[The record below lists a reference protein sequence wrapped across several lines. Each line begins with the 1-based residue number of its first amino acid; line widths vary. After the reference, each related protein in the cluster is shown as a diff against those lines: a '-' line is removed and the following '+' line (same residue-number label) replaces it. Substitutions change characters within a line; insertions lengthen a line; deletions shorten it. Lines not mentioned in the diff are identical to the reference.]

1 MPQSQTLSPDL
12 SRLPEL
18 TDRKDREAPSDALPA
33 EDSLLSLLGEIEQN
47 PPRPAA
53 YLHTLERLR
62 KPILLAQE
70 NLAKRFADAPV
81 PLSDAENAALI
92 RAQDLWAA
100 VARAYRRLL
109 GEAIG
114 GKHPELTASLALL
127 CQRALACTG
136 ELMVAQYLAR
146 REIEGAYWHA
156 LHEAY
161 AVAES
166 HSVTASAVA
175 DVRHD
180 ATPASAYA
188 EVLLMELANP
198 YGLST
203 QEFVRVRRWTG
214 HWADKAQFVRDA
226 PPQGGY
232 AVDMAGTCGPV
243 WTSAGTSARSSR
255 FLDLTEVSSSVK
267 KRLRRLEE
275 GVDPGELGL
284 GHDCTPSVAENLLR
298 TLGRAWLEPPAAARA
313 FPRVGVT
320 SPTLLASGFASI
332 HRALSENSLG
342 AAATKASYSYGEA
355 DRLHTLQRA
364 YEAGAN
370 WESRVPGLENW
381 ERFEESP
388 KEFRLRRKEPGARLA
403 FRQLVALRPRGAR
416 QFILCEVRSLSED
429 ADHTLTIGARPL
441 PGIAK
446 TCTVKAMDPG
456 IPPAQALMLPGG
468 QGLPA
473 AFLLPAGW
481 FRKGR
486 EIEVGAGGQVSR
498 VRLSALL
505 DHGFDYERV
514 QTGTP

>member
-1 MPQSQTLSPDL
+1 MPQSHILGPAL
-12 SRLPEL
+12 PRFPEL
-18 TDRKDREAPSDALPA
+18 TDREVGVARGDSRPA
-33 EDSLLSLLGEIEQN
+33 EDSLLSLLGEIEKA

-62 KPILLAQE
+62 KPVLHAQE
-70 NLAKRFADAPV
+70 NLAKRFADAPI
-81 PLSDAENAALI
+81 PLGEVENAALI
-92 RAQDLWAA
+92 QARDLWVA

-109 GEAIG
+109 GEAIS
-114 GKHPELTASLALL
+114 GKHVELKGSVALL

-146 REIEGAYWHA
+146 REMEGGYWRA

-166 HSVTASAVA
+166 HGVTGSTVD

-188 EVLLMELANP
+188 EMLLMHLADP
-198 YGLST
+198 FGLSA
-203 QEFVRVRRWTG
+203 QEFARVRRWAG
-214 HWADKAQFVRDA
+214 HWADKARLVRDA
-226 PPQGGY
+226 PSQGGH
-232 AVDMAGTCGPV
+232 AVDMSGSCGPA
-243 WTSAGTSARSSR
+243 WANAGTSTRTVR
-255 FLDLTEVSSSVK
+255 FLDLTEVSSSIK

-275 GVDPGELGL
+275 GADPGELGL
-284 GHDCTPSVAENLLR
+284 GHDCTPRVAENLLR
-298 TLGRAWLEPPAAARA
+298 TLGRAWLEPPAARA
-313 FPRVGVT
+313 FSRAGAT
-320 SPTLLASGFASI
+320 SPTLLASGFSSI
-332 HRALSENSLG
+332 HRALSENPLG
-342 AAATKASYSYGEA
+342 AEAAKASYSYGEA

-364 YEAGAN
+364 YEAGVN
-370 WESRVPGLENW
+370 WDSRVPGLENW

-388 KEFRLRRKEPGARLA
+388 KEFRLRRKEPGASLA

-429 ADHTLTIGARPL
+429 ADHTLTISARPL
-441 PGIAK
+441 PGISK
-446 TCTVKAMDPG
+446 TCTVKAVEPG
-456 IPPAQALMLPGG
+456 TQQPAQALMLPAG
-468 QGLPA
+468 QGLPS

-481 FRKGR
+481 FRRGR
-486 EIEVGAGGQVSR
+486 EIEVRVGGQVTR

-514 QTGTP
+514 QSGSP